1 MTRKDYIKIARA
13 IANTPDGYAWR
24 LEEQK
29 TAVSIALRGLTYQ
42 IADILAEDNPRFD
55 RARFVEACGITL

>member
-13 IANTPDGYAWR
+13 ISNTPDGYAWR

-29 TAVSIALRGLTYQ
+29 DAVTIALRGLTYEL
-42 IADILAEDNPRFD
+42 ADILAEDNPRFD
-55 RARFVEACGITL
+55 RAIFIEACGL